1 MSKYPLKKLEIEEK
15 ITELINKM
23 TLDEKIG
30 QLNQLGPSPLGGFE
44 ISLKEKKQ
52 MLEAGRITKEEFE
65 AEVSEMKWDDRED
78 DIREGKIGSFLSI
91 RNVQKVNRFQ
101 KIATE
106 ESRLGIPLLIGLD
119 VVHGLR
125 TIFPIPLAESCAWDD
140 EVYEK
145 SAEIAARETASMGIN
160 WTFAPMVDIARDARW
175 GRIAE
180 GAGED
185 TYLTSRFA
193 AAKVRGF
200 QGKDLSAPDRIV
212 ACAKHFAAYGAAEG
226 GRDYNSA
233 NMSLQTLWETY
244 MPPFKAA
251 VDAGVATIMGAFND
265 INGIPCTTN
274 PYLYNEV
281 LRNMWDY
288 DGMVVSDSCAISEC
302 LLHGNVET
310 RADAAME
317 TINAGLDMDMH
328 SKCFIENLKDL
339 VLAGKVST
347 ETLDKA
353 VRNVL
358 RIKFA
363 AGLFDH
369 PFVDETLPEKVLL
382 CEEHRAAA
390 LDAALKSIVL
400 LKNNGVLPLNKK
412 AKITVIGELAES
424 RSDMLGTW
432 AAMGQA
438 EDCISLLDGL
448 KNQGFEVTY
457 ERGFNV
463 SGELD
468 SDAILNAIEGADI
481 VIAAMGET
489 KDMSGEA
496 SSLADIG
503 LHGRQNEAAKLV
515 KTAGKP
521 LVCVLFNGR
530 PLAIEELN
538 DTADAIVE
546 AWHLG
551 NEAGNAVAKVLFGD
565 YNPTGRLTTTF
576 PRHTGQ
582 CPIYY
587 NHVPT
592 GRPASAVQHSCK
604 YYDIPVEPVFPFG
617 FGLSYTE
624 YDYSDLKVQVL
635 GDKIAAT
642 VSVKNTGAV
651 DGTETV
657 QLYVRDKV
665 ASLVRPVKELKGFKK
680 VNLKAGEE
688 KQVTIEVNKNDLGYY
703 NAKMEYVVEPGKFT
717 LWMGHDSSCE
727 LNTEFSL

>member
-15 ITELINKM
+15 ITELINEM

-101 KIATE
+101 KIAVN

-125 TIFPIPLAESCAWDD
+125 TIFPIPLAESCAWDE

-489 KDMSGEA
+489 KDKSGEA

-538 DTADAIVE
+538 DTADAIIE

-551 NEAGNAVAKVLFGD
+551 NEAGNAVAKVIFGD

-582 CPIYY
+582 CPLYY

-624 YDYSDLKVQVL
+624 FDYSDLKVQVL

-680 VNLKAGEE
+680 VSLKAGEE

>member
-15 ITELINKM
+15 ITELINEM

-101 KIATE
+101 KIAVN

-125 TIFPIPLAESCAWDD
+125 TIFPIPLAESCAWDE

-530 PLAIEELN
+530 PHAIEELN
-538 DTADAIVE
+538 DTADAIIE

-551 NEAGNAVAKVLFGD
+551 NEAGNAVAKVIFGD

-582 CPIYY
+582 CPLYY

-624 YDYSDLKVQVL
+624 FDYSDLKVQVL

-680 VNLKAGEE
+680 VSLKAGEE

>member
-15 ITELINKM
+15 ITELINEM

-101 KIATE
+101 KIAVN

-125 TIFPIPLAESCAWDD
+125 TIFPIPLAESCAFDE

-538 DTADAIVE
+538 DTADAIIE

-551 NEAGNAVAKVLFGD
+551 NEAGNAVAKVIFGD

-582 CPIYY
+582 CPLYY

>member
-15 ITELINKM
+15 ITELINEM

-101 KIATE
+101 KIAVN

-125 TIFPIPLAESCAWDD
+125 TIFPIPLAESCAWDE

-538 DTADAIVE
+538 DTADAIIE

-551 NEAGNAVAKVLFGD
+551 NEAGNAVAKVIFGD

-582 CPIYY
+582 CPLYY

-624 YDYSDLKVQVL
+624 FDYSDLKVQVL

-680 VNLKAGEE
+680 VSLKAGEE

>member
-15 ITELINKM
+15 ITELINEM

-101 KIATE
+101 KIAVN

-125 TIFPIPLAESCAWDD
+125 TIFPIPLAESCAWDE

-369 PFVDETLPEKVLL
+369 PFDDETLPEKVLL

-538 DTADAIVE
+538 DTADAIIE

-551 NEAGNAVAKVLFGD
+551 NEAGNAVAKVIFGD

-582 CPIYY
+582 CPLYY

-624 YDYSDLKVQVL
+624 FDYSDLKVQVL

-680 VNLKAGEE
+680 VSLKAGEE

>member
-101 KIATE
+101 KIAVN

-125 TIFPIPLAESCAWDD
+125 TIFPIPLAESCAFDE

-538 DTADAIVE
+538 DTADAIIE

-582 CPIYY
+582 CPLYY

-624 YDYSDLKVQVL
+624 FDYSDLKVQVL

>member
-15 ITELINKM
+15 ITELINEM

-101 KIATE
+101 KIAVN

-125 TIFPIPLAESCAWDD
+125 TIFPIPLAESCAWDE

-538 DTADAIVE
+538 DTADAIIE

-551 NEAGNAVAKVLFGD
+551 NEAGNAVAKVIFGD

-582 CPIYY
+582 CPLYY

-624 YDYSDLKVQVL
+624 FDYSDLKVQVL

-680 VNLKAGEE
+680 VSLKAGEE

-727 LNTEFSL
+727 LNSVFSL

>member
-15 ITELINKM
+15 ITELINEM

-101 KIATE
+101 KIAVN

-125 TIFPIPLAESCAWDD
+125 TIFPIPLAESCAFDE

-193 AAKVRGF
+193 ATKVRGF

-538 DTADAIVE
+538 DTADAIIE

-582 CPIYY
+582 CPLYY

-680 VNLKAGEE
+680 VSLKAGEE

>member
-1 MSKYPLKKLEIEEK
+1 MLKNATTEK
-15 ITELINKM
+15 KIDELLDKM

-44 ISLKEKKQ
+44 ISLNEKKLL
-52 MLEAGRITKEEFE
+52 LEAGRITKEEFD
-65 AEVSEMKWDDRED
+65 AEISEMKWDDRED
-78 DIREGKIGSFLSI
+78 NIREGTVGSFLSI
-91 RNVQKVNRFQ
+91 RDVKKCNRFQ
-101 KIATE
+101 KIAVE

-125 TIFPIPLAESCAWDD
+125 TIFPIPLAESCAWDE

-145 SAEIAARETASMGIN
+145 SAEIAAKETASMGIN

-185 TYLTSRFA
+185 TYLTSRFS

-200 QGKDLSAPDRIV
+200 QGNDLSAPDRIV

-265 INGIPCTTN
+265 INGIPCTIN

-281 LRNMWDY
+281 LRNAWNY
-288 DGMVVSDSCAISEC
+288 EGMVVSDSCAVAEC

-310 RADAAME
+310 RADAAMK

-328 SKCFIENLKDL
+328 SQCFIENLKDL
-339 VLAGKVST
+339 VLTGKVSE
-347 ETLDKA
+347 ETLNNA

-369 PFVDETLPEKVLL
+369 PYVNENLSEKVLR
-382 CEEHRAAA
+382 CDEHLEIA

-412 AKITVIGELAES
+412 AKITVVGELAES

-432 AAMGQA
+432 AAMGRA
-438 EDCISLLDGL
+438 EDCVSLLDGL
-448 KNQGFEVTY
+448 KNQGFDVTY

-468 SDAILNAIEGADI
+468 SDAILNAIEGADV

-503 LHGRQNEAAKLV
+503 LHGRQNEAAKLI
-515 KTAGKP
+515 KSTGKP
-521 LVCVLFNGR
+521 LVAVLFNGR

-538 DTADAIVE
+538 NTADAIVE

-551 NEAGNAVAKVLFGD
+551 NEAGNAVTKVLFGD

-582 CPIYY
+582 CPLYY

-592 GRPASAVQHSCK
+592 GRPASTIQHSCK

-642 VSVKNTGAV
+642 VTVKNTGAV
-651 DGTETV
+651 DGIETV
-657 QLYVRDKV
+657 QLYIRDRV
-665 ASLVRPVKELKGFKK
+665 AELVRPVRELKGFKK
-680 VNLKAGEE
+680 VILKAGEE
-688 KQVTIEVNKNDLGYY
+688 KQVTIEVDKNDLGYY
-703 NAKMEYVVEPGKFT
+703 NSKMEYVVESGKFT

>member
-15 ITELINKM
+15 ITELINEM

-101 KIATE
+101 KIAVN

-125 TIFPIPLAESCAWDD
+125 TIFPIPLAESCAFDE

-468 SDAILNAIEGADI
+468 SDAILKAIEGADI

-538 DTADAIVE
+538 DTADAIIE

-582 CPIYY
+582 CPLYY

-624 YDYSDLKVQVL
+624 FDYSDLKVQVL

>member
-15 ITELINKM
+15 ITELINEM

-101 KIATE
+101 KIAVN

-125 TIFPIPLAESCAWDD
+125 TIFPIPLAESCAFDE

-538 DTADAIVE
+538 DTADAIIE

-582 CPIYY
+582 CPLYY

>member
-15 ITELINKM
+15 ITELINEM

-101 KIATE
+101 KIAVN

-125 TIFPIPLAESCAWDD
+125 TIFPIPLAESCAFDE

-521 LVCVLFNGR
+521 LFCVLFNGR

-538 DTADAIVE
+538 DTADAIIE

-551 NEAGNAVAKVLFGD
+551 NEAGNAVAKVIFGD

-582 CPIYY
+582 CPLYY

-604 YYDIPVEPVFPFG
+604 YYNIPVEPVFPFG

-624 YDYSDLKVQVL
+624 FDYSDLKVQVL

-680 VNLKAGEE
+680 VSLKAGEE

>member
-15 ITELINKM
+15 ITELINEM

-101 KIATE
+101 KIAVN
-106 ESRLGIPLLIGLD
+106 ESRLRIPLLIGLD

-125 TIFPIPLAESCAWDD
+125 TIFPIPLAESCAWDE

-538 DTADAIVE
+538 DTADAIIE

-582 CPIYY
+582 CPLYY

-680 VNLKAGEE
+680 VSLKAGEE
-688 KQVTIEVNKNDLGYY
+688 KQVTIEVNKKDLGYY

>member
-91 RNVQKVNRFQ
+91 RDVKKVNRFQ

-233 NMSLQTLWETY
+233 NMSLQTLWDTY

-288 DGMVVSDSCAISEC
+288 DGMVVSDSCAVSEC

-369 PFVDETLPEKVLL
+369 PFVDEALPEKVLL
-382 CEEHRAAA
+382 CKEHRAAA

-400 LKNNGVLPLNKK
+400 LKNNGVLPLSKK
-412 AKITVIGELAES
+412 AKIAVIGELAES

-438 EDCISLLDGL
+438 EDCVSLLDGL
-448 KNQGFEVTY
+448 KNQGCEIIY

-463 SGELD
+463 SGEFD
-468 SDAILNAIEGADI
+468 GDAILKAIADADV

-503 LHGRQNEAAKLV
+503 LHGRQNEAAKLI
-515 KTAGKP
+515 KAAGKP
-521 LVCVLFNGR
+521 LVSVLFNGR

-551 NEAGNAVAKVLFGD
+551 NEAGNAVTKVLFGD

-582 CPIYY
+582 CPLYY

-624 YDYSDLKVQVL
+624 YDYSDLKVRVL
-635 GDKIAAT
+635 GDKIIAT
-642 VSVKNTGAV
+642 VSVKNTGTV
-651 DGTETV
+651 NGTETV

-680 VNLKAGEE
+680 VELKAGEE
-688 KQVTIEVNKNDLGYY
+688 KQVTIEVDKNTLGFY
-703 NAKMEYVVEPGKFT
+703 NAKMKYVVEPGSFT
-717 LWMGHDSSCE
+717 LWMGHDSSSSLC
-727 LNTEFSL
+727 TEFTL

>member
-101 KIATE
+101 KIAVN

-125 TIFPIPLAESCAWDD
+125 TIFPIPLAESCAFDE

-582 CPIYY
+582 CPLYY

-680 VNLKAGEE
+680 VSLNAGEE

>member
-1 MSKYPLKKLEIEEK
+1 MKTTQLKNNQ
-15 ITELINKM
+15 TELKIDKLIEKM

-44 ISLKEKKQ
+44 ISLNEKKL
-52 MLEAGRITKEEFE
+52 MLEAGRITKEEFD

-101 KIATE
+101 KIAVE

-145 SAEIAARETASMGIN
+145 SAEIAARETAAMGIN

-185 TYLTSRFA
+185 TYLTARFA

-212 ACAKHFAAYGAAEG
+212 ACAKHFVAYGAAEG

-233 NMSLQTLWETY
+233 NMSMQTLFETY

-274 PYLYNEV
+274 PFLYNEV
-281 LRNMWDY
+281 LRNMWGY

-310 RADAAME
+310 RAEAAE
-317 TINAGLDMDMH
+317 KTINAGLDMDMH

-347 ETLDKA
+347 EVLNNA

-400 LKNNGVLPLNKK
+400 LKNNGVLPLSKK
-412 AKITVIGELAES
+412 AKIAVIGELAES

-432 AAMGQA
+432 AAMGLA
-438 EDCISLLDGL
+438 DDCISLLDGL
-448 KNQGFEVTY
+448 KNAGYNVTY
-457 ERGFNV
+457 ERGFTV

-468 SDAILNAIEGADI
+468 GEAILNAIKDAD
-481 VIAAMGET
+481 VVVAALGET
-489 KDMSGEA
+489 NDMSGEA
-496 SSLADIG
+496 SSLCDIG
-503 LHGRQNEAAKLV
+503 LHGRQLEAAEIIKS
-515 KTAGKP
+515 TGKP
-521 LVCVLFNGR
+521 FVAVLFNGR
-530 PLAIEELN
+530 PLAIEKLN
-538 DTADAIVE
+538 DIADGIVE

-551 NEAGNAVAKVLFGD
+551 TEAGNAVTKVLFGD

-624 YDYSDLKVQVL
+624 YEYSNLSATVAD
-635 GDKIAAT
+635 DKIIAT
-642 VSVKNTGAV
+642 VTVKNTGEV
-651 DGTETV
+651 DGIETV
-657 QLYVRDKV
+657 QLYIRDQV
-665 ASLVRPVKELKGFKK
+665 AQLVRPVKELKGYQK
-680 VNLKAGEE
+680 VALKAGEE
-688 KQVTIEVNKNDLGYY
+688 KSVTIKVDKNALGYY
-703 NAKMEYVVEPGKFT
+703 NAKMEFIIESGKFT
-717 LWMGHDSSCE
+717 LWMGHDCTAPLS
-727 LNTEFSL
+727 TEFTL